1 MPPRSVPLTGEV
13 TLKSTVP
20 PPPTWSD
27 AASIAAY
34 ATSILAGVLA
44 VVTLLHPG
52 FTEPAAVQTA
62 VPSVAAVIAGVV
74 QLVNIITH
82 RSVQKAA
89 IEAAAYGQG
98 HLPAA

>member
-1 MPPRSVPLTGEV
+1 MAVTPTPAPLP
-13 TLKSTVP
+13 VP

-89 IEAAAYGQG
+89 IQAHATIHASGFV
-98 HLPAA
+98 A